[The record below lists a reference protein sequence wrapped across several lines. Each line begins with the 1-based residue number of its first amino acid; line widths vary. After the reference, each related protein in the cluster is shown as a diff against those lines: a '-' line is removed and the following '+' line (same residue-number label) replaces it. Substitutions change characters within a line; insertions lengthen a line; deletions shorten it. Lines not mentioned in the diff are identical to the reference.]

1 MVVAIPFIAAAIG
14 WLTNWLAIKMLFR
27 PQQPVKLGFIT
38 FHGVFPK
45 NQKIV
50 AARLGNVIADE
61 LFSCREIRHRMTH
74 NTGAVRKA
82 IEEKIDYYLFN
93 TFPEKHPVM
102 SVLVGHKRKISIRQD
117 LIIEVE
123 KAAPDVIDQY
133 LSCIEQEINVAE
145 IVREKIEQLSPE
157 KLEQLVTGVL
167 HREFQFIEN
176 IGAVIGF
183 IIGLFQVFLIYI

>member
-1 MVVAIPFIAAAIG
+1 MVIAIPFVAAAIG

-38 FHGVFPK
+38 LHGLFPK
-45 NQKIV
+45 NQKVV
-50 AARLGNVIADE
+50 AARLGNIIADE

-74 NTGAVRKA
+74 NTIAVRKA

-93 TFPEKHPVM
+93 TFPEKHPLM
-102 SVLVGHKRKISIRQD
+102 SVLVGHKRKVSIRQD
-117 LIIEVE
+117 LIVEVE

-133 LSCIEQEINVAE
+133 LSCIEREIDIAE
-145 IVREKIEQLSPE
+145 IVREKIEHLPPE
-157 KLEQLVTGVL
+157 KLEQLIMEVL
-167 HREFQFIEN
+167 RREFQFIEG

-183 IIGLFQVFLIYI
+183 VIGLFQVFLIYI